1 MARWSQIT
9 VCLQRNSEPLLPWKR
24 RRTEL
29 RQFSESIRRVQ
40 ETLDT
45 QAADPDDLEKKKK
58 QALADR
64 KLLESI
70 RIVGWIIVGLL
81 AVILWNRR

>member
-1 MARWSQIT
+1 MVADYGMPT
-9 VCLQRNSEPLLPWKR
+9 KKQRAVAALEKTPNRIEAIF
-24 RRTEL
+24 
-29 RQFSESIRRVQ
+29 QSIRRVQ